1 VIDAEAL
8 QKVAAWDLEPAEEP
22 FDLAVSEAERA
33 AIISLYR
40 WFSRFSPSE
49 KLRTLA
55 RHQRL
60 ARRLA
65 GLRHARR
72 R

>member
-1 VIDAEAL
+1 MIDAAAR
-8 QKVAAWDLEPAEEP
+8 QKAAAWDLEPAEEP
-22 FDLAVSEAERA
+22 FDLEVGAAERE

-55 RHQRL
+55 RHRRL

-65 GLRHARR
+65 GLGGARR